1 MTQTTAEPVFETTV
15 AALQEKKKL
24 RRHFRRFDMFFYLI
38 CTVVT
43 LDTIGSV
50 ASNGAQGFTWL
61 IFLAIFFFLP
71 YGLSIAEMGSAFP
84 EEGGPYIWSRLAFG
98 RPVAAVNSVIYWIS
112 NPIWVGGTLTIVSFA
127 AIEEFFGNVGGAWKY
142 VYAVVFIWFVILAAI
157 VSLQYGKWVPTVG
170 AWARG
175 ALITIFVITVAIYAG
190 KHGVHGFGGH
200 AFLPTY
206 AIFIAVVPVLL
217 FNYAGLEVPSAAGEE
232 MVNPVRDVPKAVGWS
247 AITTFFAYG
256 IPILAILIVLPQSQ
270 VSGLTGFLL
279 SVKAVFTVYGG
290 SVSASGVTL
299 TGAGLVLGRI
309 VAVVFIFAL
318 ASAGTTWIMG
328 SDRNQAVACVDGAGP
343 RIFGRFSSRFG
354 TPIGMNLLSGLVA
367 TALMI
372 MAFQITGGNAAK
384 YFTAV
389 LALTISTTTI
399 SYLFIL
405 PALVKLRYARPDVHR
420 PYRVPFGMAGA
431 WICSILPTVLCLLA
445 TIVLIW
451 PGFGVTWF
459 GAGGDPNASLAFLG
473 FSHQRLQYELSQII
487 PLAVIIV
494 IGVAF
499 YLLGTKTRRQTA
511 AEPVSPDYITGAE
524 ADPAP

>member
-1 MTQTTAEPVFETTV
+1 
-15 AALQEKKKL
+15 
-24 RRHFRRFDMFFYLI
+24 
-38 CTVVT
+38 
-43 LDTIGSV
+43 
-50 ASNGAQGFTWL
+50 
-61 IFLAIFFFLP
+61 
-71 YGLSIAEMGSAFP
+71 
-84 EEGGPYIWSRLAFG
+84 
-98 RPVAAVNSVIYWIS
+98 
-112 NPIWVGGTLTIVSFA
+112 
-127 AIEEFFGNVGGAWKY
+127 
-142 VYAVVFIWFVILAAI
+142 
-157 VSLQYGKWVPTVG
+157 
-170 AWARG
+170 
-175 ALITIFVITVAIYAG
+175 
-190 KHGVHGFGGH
+190 
-200 AFLPTY
+200 
-206 AIFIAVVPVLL
+206 VVPVLL

-459 GAGGDPNASLAFLG
+459 GAGGDPNASLAFVG
-473 FSHQRLQYELSQII
+473 FSDQRLQYELSQII
-487 PLAVIIV
+487 PLAVIVV
-494 IGVAF
+494 IGVMF
-499 YLLGTKTRRQTA
+499 YLLGNKTRQQTA
-511 AEPVSPDYITGAE
+511 AEPVSPDYSAAAE
-524 ADPAP
+524 ADPAS

>member
-1 MTQTTAEPVFETTV
+1 MSQATAEPVFETTV
-15 AALQEKKKL
+15 TALQEKKKL

-43 LDTIGSV
+43 IDTIGAV
-50 ASNGAQGFTWL
+50 ASNGAEGFTWL
-61 IFLAIFFFLP
+61 LFLALFFFLP

-84 EEGGPYIWSRLAFG
+84 QEGGPYVWSRLAFG
-98 RPVAAVNSVIYWIS
+98 RPVAAINSVIYWIS
-112 NPIWVGGTLTIVSFA
+112 NPIWVGGSLTIVSFA
-127 AIEEFFGNVGGAWKY
+127 AIEEFFGNVPGGWKY
-142 VYAVVFIWFVILAAI
+142 VYAAVFIWFVIGTAI
-157 VSLQYGKWVPTVG
+157 VSLQYGKWVPTLG

-175 ALITIFVITVAIYAG
+175 ALITFFVITVAIYAA
-190 KHGVHGFGGH
+190 KHGAHGFGGH

-206 AIFIAVVPVLL
+206 TVFIAVVPVLL

-232 MVNPVRDVPKAVGWS
+232 MINPRRDVPKAVGWS
-247 AITTFFAYG
+247 GFTTFLAYG

-279 SVKAVFTVYGG
+279 SIKAVFTVYGG

-328 SDRNQAVACVDGAGP
+328 SDRNQAVACGDGAGP
-343 RIFGRFSSRFG
+343 SILSRFSSRFG

-405 PALVKLRYARPDVHR
+405 PALVKLRYSRPDVHR

-431 WICSILPTVLCLLA
+431 WVCSILPTFLCLLA
-445 TIVLIW
+445 TVVLIW

-459 GAGGDPNASLAFLG
+459 GAGGDPNASLAFVG

-487 PLAVIIV
+487 PLTVMAV
-494 IGVAF
+494 IGVVF
-499 YLLGTKTRRQTA
+499 YLLGTKIRQQTA
-511 AEPVSPDYITGAE
+511 AEPVSPDYGAAAE

>member
-1 MTQTTAEPVFETTV
+1 
-15 AALQEKKKL
+15 
-24 RRHFRRFDMFFYLI
+24 
-38 CTVVT
+38 
-43 LDTIGSV
+43 
-50 ASNGAQGFTWL
+50 
-61 IFLAIFFFLP
+61 
-71 YGLSIAEMGSAFP
+71 
-84 EEGGPYIWSRLAFG
+84 
-98 RPVAAVNSVIYWIS
+98 
-112 NPIWVGGTLTIVSFA
+112 
-127 AIEEFFGNVGGAWKY
+127 

-157 VSLQYGKWVPTVG
+157 VSLQYGKWVPTLG

-175 ALITIFVITVAIYAG
+175 ALITIFVITVAIYAA

-256 IPILAILIVLPQSQ
+256 IPILAILIVLPQNE

-279 SVKAVFTVYGG
+279 SVKSVFTVYGG
-290 SVSASGVTL
+290 SVSASGATL

-343 RIFGRFSSRFG
+343 RTFGRFSSRFG

-384 YFTAV
+384 YFSAV

-399 SYLFIL
+399 SYLFIF
-405 PALVKLRYARPDVHR
+405 PALIKLRYSRPDVPR
-420 PYRVPFGMAGA
+420 PYRVPGGMAGA
-431 WICSILPTVLCLLA
+431 WICSVVPTFWALLA
-445 TIVLIW
+445 TVALIW
-451 PGFGVTWF
+451 PGFGVNWF
-459 GAGGDPNASLAFLG
+459 GAGGNPNDALAFLS
-473 FSHQRLQYELSQII
+473 FSHERLEYELSQIV
-487 PLAVIIV
+487 PLLVIV
-494 IGVAF
+494 LIGVVF
-499 YLLGTKTRRQTA
+499 YFLGTSTRREEVT
-511 AEPVSPDYITGAE
+511 EPVEAALTGVE
-524 ADPAP
+524 GADGAA

>member
-1 MTQTTAEPVFETTV
+1 VSQVTTEPTFETTV
-15 AALQEKKKL
+15 TALQEKKKL

-112 NPIWVGGTLTIVSFA
+112 NPIWVGGSLTIVSFA

-142 VYAVVFIWFVILAAI
+142 VYAAVFIWFVILAAI

-175 ALITIFVITVAIYAG
+175 ALITIFVITVAIYAA

-200 AFLPTY
+200 AFLPSY

-232 MVNPVRDVPKAVGWS
+232 MVDPVRDVPRAVGWS
-247 AITTFFAYG
+247 AISTFLAYG
-256 IPILAILIVLPQSQ
+256 IPILAILIVLPQNE

-279 SVKAVFTVYGG
+279 SIKSVFTVYGG
-290 SVSASGVTL
+290 SVSASGATL

-328 SDRNQAVACVDGAGP
+328 SDRNQAVACDDGAGP
-343 RIFGRFSSRFG
+343 RVFGRFSARFG
-354 TPIGMNLLSGLVA
+354 TPISMNVLSGLVA

-372 MAFQITGGNAAK
+372 AAFQITGGNAAK
-384 YFTAV
+384 YFSAV
-389 LALTISTTTI
+389 LGLTISTTTI

-405 PALVKLRYARPDVHR
+405 PALVKLRYSRPDVHR

-431 WICSILPTVLCLLA
+431 WICSLLPAILCLLA

-459 GAGGDPNASLAFLG
+459 GAGGDPNANLAALG
-473 FSHQRLQYELSQII
+473 FSHQRLQYELSQLI

-494 IGVAF
+494 IGGVF
-499 YLLGTKTRRQTA
+499 YLLGTKTRREPA
-511 AEPVSPDYITGAE
+511 AEPVSPAYPAAAE
-524 ADPAP
+524 PDPAP

>member
-1 MTQTTAEPVFETTV
+1 VSQATAEPVFETTV
-15 AALQEKKKL
+15 TALQEKKKL

-61 IFLAIFFFLP
+61 IFRAIFFFLP
-71 YGLSIAEMGSAFP
+71 YGLSVAEMGSAFP

-112 NPIWVGGTLTIVSFA
+112 NPIWVGGSLTIVSFA
-127 AIEEFFGNVGGAWKY
+127 AIEEFFGNVSGAWKY

-299 TGAGLVLGRI
+299 TGAGLVLAPSVLFAIDFVIAKHLLRGLSTLAVMTAKMTLGSALLVAFSGLTGHLAGLARLSAYQVEFVLLTGLI
-309 VAVVFIFAL
+309 LLAFTCFTFLAIRHAMVSAVMAIGMGSPIVTTAIQLSVNQHFNIARAEVAGLAVTLLTVSFILVLGIRTEAPARRWVAV
-318 ASAGTTWIMG
+318 
-328 SDRNQAVACVDGAGP
+328 
-343 RIFGRFSSRFG
+343 
-354 TPIGMNLLSGLVA
+354 
-367 TALMI
+367 
-372 MAFQITGGNAAK
+372 
-384 YFTAV
+384 
-389 LALTISTTTI
+389 
-399 SYLFIL
+399 
-405 PALVKLRYARPDVHR
+405 AR
-420 PYRVPFGMAGA
+420 A
-431 WICSILPTVLCLLA
+431 
-445 TIVLIW
+445 
-451 PGFGVTWF
+451 
-459 GAGGDPNASLAFLG
+459 
-473 FSHQRLQYELSQII
+473 
-487 PLAVIIV
+487 
-494 IGVAF
+494 
-499 YLLGTKTRRQTA
+499 
-511 AEPVSPDYITGAE
+511 
-524 ADPAP
+524 

>member
-1 MTQTTAEPVFETTV
+1 
-15 AALQEKKKL
+15 
-24 RRHFRRFDMFFYLI
+24 
-38 CTVVT
+38 
-43 LDTIGSV
+43 
-50 ASNGAQGFTWL
+50 
-61 IFLAIFFFLP
+61 
-71 YGLSIAEMGSAFP
+71 
-84 EEGGPYIWSRLAFG
+84 
-98 RPVAAVNSVIYWIS
+98 
-112 NPIWVGGTLTIVSFA
+112 
-127 AIEEFFGNVGGAWKY
+127 
-142 VYAVVFIWFVILAAI
+142 
-157 VSLQYGKWVPTVG
+157 
-170 AWARG
+170 
-175 ALITIFVITVAIYAG
+175 VITVAIYAG

-232 MVNPVRDVPKAVGWS
+232 MVNPVRDVPRAVGWS

-405 PALVKLRYARPDVHR
+405 PALVKLRYSRPDVHR

-473 FSHQRLQYELSQII
+473 FSHERLQYELSQTI

-494 IGVAF
+494 IGVVF
-499 YLLGTKTRRQTA
+499 YLLGTKTRQQTA
-511 AEPVSPDYITGAE
+511 AEPVSPDYITAAE